1 MFATEKDIKRKIW
14 YYICMTFAFMALI
27 MGVSDN
33 AYLTLFA
40 LLGFLPLYLF
50 RSRKGVYSYTA
61 ILATFVTVLLGIDWI
76 EYTFGER
83 VQEISGIFNLFTRI
97 PGLWAIALVCGR

>member
-1 MFATEKDIKRKIW
+1 MVLHLYDICIHG
-14 YYICMTFAFMALI
+14 ADH
-27 MGVSDN
+27 GVSDN

-76 EYTFGER
+76 EHTFGER
-83 VQEISGIFNLFTRI
+83 VQEISGIFNLLPAYLVYGRL
-97 PGLWAIALVCGR
+97 LWFCGR